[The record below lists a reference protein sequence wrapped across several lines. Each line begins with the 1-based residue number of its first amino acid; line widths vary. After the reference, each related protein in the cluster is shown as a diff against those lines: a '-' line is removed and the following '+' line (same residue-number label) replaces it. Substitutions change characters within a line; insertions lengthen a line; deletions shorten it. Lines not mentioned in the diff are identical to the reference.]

1 MPLHIIKLCVGC
13 DSLSELADW
22 QKKRLKEKRA
32 KGQKPELIHVTRM
45 TPKRADEVLDGG
57 SLYWVIK
64 GQIAARQKLLAL
76 REVKKNG
83 IPHCGLVYD
92 KTLVPVVAR
101 PRRAFQGWRYLEAKD
116 APPDLAQTKGAK
128 GLPEKL
134 QRELAALG
142 LTLSRINR
150 EPRMSARRPSAR
162 ALTGLPFARVSAQ
175 EGEVSATRCRRS
187 RPELLTE
194 GINLNRHIVDQP
206 GLADLGRR
214 QDAGRAFQRGDMVQ
228 GFAHRG
234 WRHNPHG

>member
-1 MPLHIIKLCVGC
+1 LNFLALPVIGRLMPLHIIKLCVGC

-32 KGQKPELIHVTRM
+32 KGQKPELVHVTRM
-45 TPKRADEVLDGG
+45 TPKRAGEVLDGG

-64 GQIAARQKLLAL
+64 GQIAARQKLISF

-101 PRRAFQGWRYLEAKD
+101 PRRAFQGWRYLEDKD

-134 QRELAALG
+134 QRELAVLG
-142 LTLSRINR
+142 LL
-150 EPRMSARRPSAR
+150 
-162 ALTGLPFARVSAQ
+162 
-175 EGEVSATRCRRS
+175 
-187 RPELLTE
+187 
-194 GINLNRHIVDQP
+194 
-206 GLADLGRR
+206 
-214 QDAGRAFQRGDMVQ
+214 
-228 GFAHRG
+228 
-234 WRHNPHG
+234 